1 MKLGLFSAA
10 LILAGCGDK
19 TVSARNAI
27 PEVVITSPASG
38 SAATEGE
45 DLEVVGQA
53 GDPDDSAET
62 LIARWTVNG
71 EEMCT
76 GAPES
81 DGTTFC
87 TFTVES
93 DHTDIQL
100 VVVDPSGGAGEDS
113 ITITVDA
120 TAPPVA
126 EITTPEAGD
135 SFAIDELV
143 QLSGVLSD
151 TEDDPDVLT
160 AVWTSSLD
168 PDFSVTAT
176 MTDTEGSI
184 EDFTDALLPGEHA
197 LTLTVTDSAGK
208 QGTDSVVI
216 EIRSE
221 NEGPNCEITAPAAGS
236 SASEGTLVTF
246 EATVSDDSPVEDLS
260 IEWLEDAAVLETS
273 VSDSTGNVTY
283 ATDTLTAGP
292 HTITLSVTDVD
303 GESCTDDITYIVGS
317 PPTVTIEQP
326 TAEGRYYA
334 GLLVELSGE
343 AIDAQDDEED
353 IEIVWT
359 SSVGDDLSEL
369 DTTVNSDGTFSS
381 FTALSEGEHALVVT
395 ATDTTGLTSEDTV
408 IITVGAP
415 NTAPTCELTSP
426 ESGSMVPSGTVIFQ
440 GTANDVDE
448 AEDALTVTF
457 TTDTELDLGPSTSP
471 DSDGSIVFA
480 TGALTPGTHV
490 VSMEVMDE
498 VEATCTRSI
507 VLEVGGPPTVAISTP
522 ADGTTVNDGEAV
534 TFAGTVSDE
543 EDDDTT
549 LTVAW
554 TSSEDGILGSD
565 SPSATGAVELTTD
578 GLSVGTHTITLS
590 ATDSDGGTSSDT
602 VSITVNG
609 LPSAPVVQI
618 DPDPP
623 TSAEDLVAS
632 IVTDGTD
639 PEGEEITYTYAWS
652 VDGSDA
658 GVTDATVSSS
668 ATDSGQVWEV
678 TVTAHDEYGMGAS
691 SSAAVTVNTPPTC
704 SIESPEASSTLPTG
718 TVSFAATAND
728 VDSDADTLGVTFSEA
743 TLGDLGSTSPSSTGD
758 IDFST
763 DALDIGAH
771 TVSMVV
777 TDGVGETCSASV
789 TFEVGGAPSVAITAP
804 IDDSVVNDGTEV
816 SFTGTATDD
825 EDSDWLLGVVWTSDV
840 DGILDTESP
849 DPTGSLSFS
858 SSSLTVGTHV
868 ITLSATD
875 SDAQTGTA
883 SIELIINGLPTAP
896 SIAITPDPAATT
908 DDLIV
913 DIAEPSVDP
922 EDGDVTYTYAWTLGG
937 SDTFYAGDTVPSS
950 ATSSGDVW
958 AVTVTA
964 HDEYGTGGSTTA
976 EITVVNTA
984 PVVGSVTLSP
994 EEVYTNDTITATT
1007 SYTDADLDSATLSYE
1022 WTVNESIVDGETSG
1036 FLNGM
1041 THFDKGDSVF
1051 VTVTATD
1058 ADGSSEPVASAPVI
1072 VLNTAPTTHTANI
1085 DPDAP
1090 IEGEDAVVC
1099 NVGSSGTDA
1108 DGDTITYSIS
1118 WTVDGEDFTETET
1131 GTDDWSLAG
1140 DTVPASATSD
1150 GQEWVCTI
1158 TSTDGEDSG
1167 PPHSA
1172 SVTIQIDCDKDDDG
1186 WLLSSAECE
1195 TIEEDVDCDETDD
1208 TINPGIDETWYDGI
1222 DSDCSGGSDY
1232 DADEDGHD
1240 IIGYEDGDDC
1250 ADEDPARIDCS
1261 DGIADYLE
1269 GEPYGPVA
1277 YHSVETDSG
1286 NDRLILYGGQSY
1298 HQLNGSTNA
1307 YSLST
1312 DEWSS
1317 VDTAGID
1324 PGERM
1329 GHASAMDD
1337 ISGKMFIFGGQMY
1350 HTLSDELLVFDTT
1363 TDTWSFAE
1371 PPSTDHTGY
1380 RPPPLTGASMVYD
1393 PVLDELHIFGGQS
1406 YHGLNNE
1413 LWTYS
1418 VSTDTWTGSVYE
1430 TGPFAAGMVA
1440 VFNADASDDDMRPG
1454 IAFGGQ
1460 GYHKLENTGWCF
1472 DDTGFEAL
1480 SITGDALP
1488 PAVGMAHAL
1497 APTFGGIVAYG
1508 GQTYHNLIGDAYLI
1522 RMVADCTIEVE
1533 ILEAGD
1539 DAPPQTV
1546 GSAMAWSADDA
1557 EAFLIGGQSFYE
1569 LSDRVTGITP

>member
-1 MKLGLFSAA
+1 VFRSEDT
-10 LILAGCGDK
+10 IRFAGIVND
-19 TVSARNAI
+19 
-27 PEVVITSPASG
+27 E
-38 SAATEGE
+38 E
-45 DLEVVGQA
+45 DA
-53 GDPDDSAET
+53 DET
-62 LIARWTVNG
+62 L
-71 EEMCT
+71 
-76 GAPES
+76 S
-81 DGTTFC
+81 
-87 TFTVES
+87 
-93 DHTDIQL
+93 
-100 VVVDPSGGAGEDS
+100 
-113 ITITVDA
+113 
-120 TAPPVA
+120 
-126 EITTPEAGD
+126 
-135 SFAIDELV
+135 
-143 QLSGVLSD
+143 
-151 TEDDPDVLT
+151 
-160 AVWTSSLD
+160 AVWTSSAD
-168 PDFSVTAT
+168 PDFSLDSTP
-176 MTDTEGSI
+176 DTEGNV
-184 EDFTDALLPGEHA
+184 EDFVSLIEGEHG
-197 LTLTVTDSAGK
+197 LTLTVTDSDGQVSSA
-208 QGTDSVVI
+208 SVLI
-216 EIRSE
+216 TIRPP
-221 NEGPNCEITAPAAGS
+221 NEGPTCEITGPATGS
-236 SASEGTLVTF
+236 SAVSGTLVTF
-246 EATVSDDSPVEDLS
+246 EATVSDDDPVEDLTV
-260 IEWLEDAAVLETS
+260 EWFEDAAVLETS
-273 VSDSTGNVTY
+273 VPDTDGNVTF
-283 ATDTLTAGP
+283 ATSDLSTGT
-292 HTITLSVTDVD
+292 HNITLSVTDVD
-303 GESCTDDITYIVGS
+303 GETCTDDVTYTVGS
-317 PPTVTIEQP
+317 PPTVTINEP
-326 TAEGRYYA
+326 TTAGRYYA
-334 GLLVELSGE
+334 GELIELSGVTLDDE
-343 AIDAQDDEED
+343 DDEED
-353 IEIVWT
+353 ILIVWT
-359 SSVGDDLSEL
+359 SSAGDDLSEL
-369 DTTVNSDGTFSS
+369 DTYVNSDGGFSS
-381 FTALSEGEHALVVT
+381 FTTLSEGEHALVVT
-395 ATDTTGLTSEDTV
+395 STDTTGLTSEDTV
-408 IITVGAP
+408 IISVGAP
-415 NTAPTCELTSP
+415 NTAPTCALTSP
-426 ESGSMVPSGTVIFQ
+426 EDGAMVPSGTVIFE
-440 GTANDVDE
+440 GTASDVDE
-448 AEDALTVTF
+448 PSDALTVTF
-457 TTDTELDLGPSTSP
+457 TTDTLIDLGPGTSP
-471 DSDGSIVFA
+471 VSDGTIVFV
-480 TGALTPGTHV
+480 TSALTPGTHV
-490 VSMEVMDE
+490 VFMEVKDE
-498 VEATCTRSI
+498 VDATCSDF
-507 VLEVGGPPTVAISTP
+507 VLIEVGGPPTVAISTP
-522 ADGTTVNDGEAV
+522 ADGTFVNQGDTV
-534 TFAGTVSDE
+534 TFAGIASDE
-543 EDDDTT
+543 EDDDAT
-549 LTVAW
+549 LSVEW
-554 TSSEDGILGSD
+554 NSSDDGTLNSD
-565 SPSATGAVELTTD
+565 APSATGAVGFATDELTE
-578 GLSVGTHTITLS
+578 GIHTITLS

-602 VSITVNG
+602 ISITVNG

-618 DPDPP
+618 DPAPP
-623 TSAEDLVAS
+623 TSADNLTAS
-632 IVTDGTD
+632 VITDGID
-639 PEGEEITYTYAWS
+639 PEGGVVTYTYAWT

-658 GVTDATVSSS
+658 EIEADNVPSS
-668 ATDSGQVWEV
+668 ATESGQVWEV
-678 TVTAHDEYGMGAS
+678 TVTAHDDYGMGAS
-691 SSAAVTVNTPPTC
+691 STDAVTINTPPTC
-704 SIESPEASSTLPTG
+704 SIDSPAADSTLPTG
-718 TVSFAATAND
+718 TVSFEATAND
-728 VDSDADTLGVTFSEA
+728 MDSDADTLSVAFSEA
-743 TLGDLGSTSPSSTGD
+743 TIGDLGTSSPDSSGT

-763 DALDIGAH
+763 DALTIGAH
-771 TVSMVV
+771 DVSMVV
-777 TDGVGETCSASV
+777 TDPVGETCTASV
-789 TFEVGGAPSVAITAP
+789 AFEVGGAPSVAITAP
-804 IDDSVVNDGTEV
+804 ADGSVVNDGSEV

-858 SSSLTVGTHV
+858 SSSLSVGTHA

-896 SIAITPDPAATT
+896 SIAITPDPTATT
-908 DDLIV
+908 DDLVV
-913 DIAEPSVDP
+913 DITEPSDDP

-937 SDTFYAGDTVPSS
+937 SDTVYAGDTVPSS

-964 HDEYGTGGSTTA
+964 HDEYGTGGSATA

-994 EEVYTNDTITATT
+994 DEVYTNDTLSATA

-1022 WTVNESIVDGETSG
+1022 WTVNGIIVDGETGG
-1036 FLNGM
+1036 FLNGV

-1072 VLNTAPTTHTANI
+1072 ILNSAPTTHTANI

-1099 NVGSSGTDA
+1099 NVGMAGTDA
-1108 DGDTITYSIS
+1108 DGDTISYSIS
-1118 WTVDGEDFTETET
+1118 WTVDDEPFTDTET

-1208 TINPGIDETWYDGI
+1208 TIHPGIDETWYDGI

-1317 VDTAGID
+1317 IDTAGID

-1329 GHASAMDD
+1329 GHASAIDD
-1337 ISGKMFIFGGQMY
+1337 TAGKMFIFGGQMY

-1363 TDTWSFAE
+1363 TNTWSFAE
-1371 PPSTDHTGY
+1371 IVDHSGY

-1393 PVLDELHIFGGQS
+1393 PALDELHIFGGQG

-1418 VSTDTWTGSVYE
+1418 VSADTWTGSVYE

-1440 VFNADASDDDMRPG
+1440 VFNADASDEDMRPG

-1460 GYHKLENTGWCF
+1460 GYHKLEDSGWCF
-1472 DDTGFEAL
+1472 DGTDFEAL
-1480 SITGDALP
+1480 TFTGDTLP

-1522 RMVADCTIEVE
+1522 RMVDDCTVEVE
-1533 ILEAGD
+1533 LLEAGD